1 MSIKFSVIEERDF
14 LKSKWSG
21 GTTEQIFIYPPDAV
35 YKEMDFLFRISRAS
49 VDISPSEFTR
59 LPGIQRFIMPLD
71 NELVLTHDNITDI
84 RLRPFEAYEFSGDMD
99 TMSKSPAKD
108 FNLMLAK
115 GIAGEMR
122 VLHLEAEKSYRC
134 NAKENIKKLNPNHAG
149 HIKLN
154 SDGTKSEGADHHVH
168 TAEKYFIGFYTPD
181 TGVIIDCEGSITDMP
196 AGSLFFA
203 ESEDEA
209 DISMSSK
216 TDSRII
222 VIRIRV

>member
-21 GTTEQIFIYPPDAV
+21 GTTEQIFIYPHDAV

-99 TMSKSPAKD
+99 TTSKSPAKD

-115 GIAGEMR
+115 GIAGDMR
-122 VLHLEAEKSYRC
+122 ALHLEAEKPFKY
-134 NAKENIKKLNPNHAG
+134 NAAANIQKSNQNQTGLTNEV
-149 HIKLN
+149 
-154 SDGTKSEGADHHVH
+154 SDGATSENLDEEVCA
-168 TAEKYFIGFYTPD
+168 AEKYFIGFYTPD
-181 TGVIIDCEGSITDMP
+181 TGVIIDMDRHNINLA
-196 AGSLFFA
+196 AGSLFLA

-209 DISMSSK
+209 DISISSK

-222 VIRIRV
+222 VIRILV